1 MNIIHGQESNAT
13 LTARPSAMARERM
26 RAGRGERMFIA
37 GWTQALMIHFEVEAA
52 ALQRA
57 LPFQL
62 DLWQGRALVS
72 LVAFTM
78 RGMRP
83 AVGGKWTAWVFRP
96 IATHDFLNVRT
107 YVRHNDEQG
116 IHFIAE
122 WLNSRLAAKLGPVTF
137 SLPYRHGQIA
147 YQHDGQGETLCGE
160 VADGRTGNKLA
171 YEAFL
176 PEGAEFR
183 PCPAGSRE
191 EWLMERYL
199 ACNSAGGC
207 RRNFRVWH
215 PPWPQCPARVTLRDD
230 SLLTQNWPW
239 FKDAAL
245 IGANYSPGFEEV
257 WMGRPHF
264 CGAVEQQPRR
274 FRHGVFLGELG

>member
-1 MNIIHGQESNAT
+1 MNRPISQKTIAA
-13 LTARPSAMARERM
+13 LTVSPSAIARERM
-26 RAGRGERMFIA
+26 RALRGERMFVA

-57 LPFQL
+57 VPFQL
-62 DLWQGRALVS
+62 DLWQGRAFVS

-83 AVGGKWTAWVFRP
+83 VGGGKWTAWLFGP

-107 YVRHNDEQG
+107 YVRREGEPG

-122 WLNSRLAAKLGPVTF
+122 WLNSRLAASLGPITF
-137 SLPYRHGQIA
+137 GLPYRHGEID
-147 YQHDGQGETLCGE
+147 YQNDWRRGTLRGL
-160 VADGRTGNKLA
+160 VADGRSGKRLV
-171 YEAFL
+171 YEASL
-176 PEGAEFR
+176 PEAAGFQ

-191 EWLMERYL
+191 EWLMERYV
-199 ACNSAGGC
+199 AYNSAGGC
-207 RRNFRVWH
+207 RRRFRVWH
-215 PPWPQCPARVTLRDD
+215 PPWPQCPARVTLQDTG
-230 SLLTQNWPW
+230 LLTENWPW
-239 FKDAAL
+239 FRDAQM

-264 CGAVEQQPRR
+264 CGAVEKQPRR
-274 FRHGVFLGELG
+274 FRHGVFFGEMG

>member
-1 MNIIHGQESNAT
+1 
-13 LTARPSAMARERM
+13 
-26 RAGRGERMFIA
+26 MFVA
-37 GWTQALMIHFEVEAA
+37 GWTQVLMIHFEVEAA

-62 DLWQGRALVS
+62 DRWQGRAFVS

-83 AVGGKWTAWVFRP
+83 VIGGKWTAWLFRP
-96 IATHDFLNVRT
+96 IATHEFLNVRT
-107 YVRHNDEQG
+107 YVRHGDEPG

-122 WLNSRLAAKLGPVTF
+122 WLNSRLAAKLGPLTF
-137 SLPYRHGQIA
+137 GLPYRHGRIE
-147 YQHDGQGETLCGE
+147 YQQDGPGETIRGE
-160 VADGRTGNKLA
+160 VVDGRTGNRLA
-171 YEAFL
+171 YEAGL
-176 PEGAEFR
+176 PEGAAFQ
-183 PCPAGSRE
+183 PCLAGSLE

-199 ACNSAGGC
+199 ACNSAGGG
-207 RRNFRVWH
+207 RRSFRVWH
-215 PPWPQCPARVTLRDD
+215 PPWRQCPARVTLRDA

-239 FKDAAL
+239 FKDAAM

-264 CGAVEQQPRR
+264 CGAAEKQPRR
-274 FRHGVFLGELG
+274 FRHGVFFGEMG